1 MSQILV
7 IKLQWNI
14 FLWLIFSFF
23 MELKCKFN
31 YSIYFLSY
39 FIIGLFY
46 YNITQCVICIF
57 TLNARVNNML
67 ISNIIFFFFSHMVR
81 VYCTLYYGLQIKFKT
96 TLCGTLIMTDNLW
109 KNSRNFRERI
119 GGGRVAKWVPRSV
132 R

>member
-1 MSQILV
+1 
-7 IKLQWNI
+7 
-14 FLWLIFSFF
+14 

-67 ISNIIFFFFSHMVR
+67 ISNIILFFFS
-81 VYCTLYYGLQIKFKT
+81 YG
-96 TLCGTLIMTDNLW
+96 
-109 KNSRNFRERI
+109 SRLLHTI
-119 GGGRVAKWVPRSV
+119 LRVAN
-132 R
+132 